1 MIDFMIDFKS
11 NKLKKVMM
19 GVLFIPVFLCGM
31 VGDSFGDD
39 VMVSPKK
46 VDMEIKKL
54 ESKLREGN
62 AVILDLKAS
71 EAIVK
76 QNVKRKSSDV
86 LDKERELEQA
96 LEQVSASEGASKS
109 AIKKAKKRVRNAKS
123 ALKRTEKK
131 KEKAINIALKKSK
144 LLQRAIDR
152 QAMLAAALR
161 ELRSQSGLSDVV
173 SKESKEFKVSQVAL
187 PAPVLHINLD
197 NVVKIKKDRVKKGIS
212 GRVENVKKM
221 FINDTAVFVRP
232 DNKFYIVMPLPLD
245 DRFEFNFKAI
255 GTNGKEVTD
264 TITFVR
270 Q

>member
-1 MIDFMIDFKS
+1 MIDFRI
-11 NKLKKVMM
+11 NKLKKVIM
-19 GVLFIPVFLCGM
+19 VTLFIPVFLCGM

-54 ESKLREGN
+54 ESELRENN
-62 AVILDLKAS
+62 AIILNLKDS
-71 EAIVK
+71 EAIAK
-76 QNVKRKSSDV
+76 QKERQKLSDA
-86 LDKERELEQA
+86 LEKERELEQA
-96 LEQVSASEGASKS
+96 LETVSASKGQSKS
-109 AIKKAKKRVRNAKS
+109 VIKKAKKKAKQ
-123 ALKRTEKK
+123 AKIELKKAKK
-131 KEKAINIALKKSK
+131 KKAKAVNIALKKLE
-144 LLQRAIDR
+144 LLQSAMER
-152 QAMLAAALR
+152 QAMLAAKLR
-161 ELRSQSGLSDVV
+161 ELRPQTGLSDGV
-173 SKESKEFKVSQVAL
+173 SKES
-187 PAPVLHINLD
+187 PAPVIHINLD
-197 NVVKIKKDRVKKGIS
+197 NLVKIKKDRVKKGIS
-212 GRVENVKKM
+212 GRVENVKKV